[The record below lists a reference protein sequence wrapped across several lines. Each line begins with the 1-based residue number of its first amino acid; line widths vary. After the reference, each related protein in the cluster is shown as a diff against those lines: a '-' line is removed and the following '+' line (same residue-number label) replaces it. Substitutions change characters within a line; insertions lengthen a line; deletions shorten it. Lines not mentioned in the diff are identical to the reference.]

1 VRLIDKVIEEEH
13 HLEEIVRDGYSPVTL
28 AIVLGEIV
36 LALVVIVGI
45 ALGIALAAY
54 YWL

>member
-1 VRLIDKVIEEEH
+1 VRVVDKLIAEEH
-13 HLEEIVRDGYSPVTL
+13 HLEEIVREGYSPATL
-28 AIVLGEIV
+28 LIVLGEII